1 MRQRYLLVLV
11 GIVVALLA
19 LGALP
24 SLLASGDPYYVTAT
38 EVDTDHAA
46 VDVTNFS
53 ERRYPYTFEALEDGR
68 SSSYYEGPVGF
79 KGAFTH
85 SPFDEFGAFETR
97 TPDAVDGDD
106 VAYVSRNGT
115 VYRLELTQAPDE

>member
-1 MRQRYLLVLV
+1 MRQRYLLILLGLVL
-11 GIVVALLA
+11 ALLA

-38 EVDTDHAA
+38 EVDPDRAT

-53 ERRYPYTFEALEDGR
+53 ERQYPYLFAALSDGR
-68 SSSYYEGPVGF
+68 SGSYYEGPVGI

-85 SPFDEFGAFETR
+85 SPFDEFGALRTR
-97 TPDAVDGDD
+97 SPDAVDGN
-106 VAYVSRNGT
+106 VAYVQHNGT
-115 VYRLELTQAPDE
+115 VYRLELTRETDE

>member
-1 MRQRYLLVLV
+1 MRQRYLLLLV
-11 GIVVALLA
+11 GLVLALLA

-38 EVDTDHAA
+38 EVDSDHAT

-53 ERRYPYTFEALEDGR
+53 ERQYPYLSAALEDGR
-68 SSSYYEGPVGF
+68 SGSYYEGPVGI

-85 SPFDEFGAFETR
+85 SPFDEFGALRTR
-97 TPDAVDGDD
+97 SPDAVDDD
-106 VAYVSRNGT
+106 VAFVQHNGT
-115 VYRLELTQAPDE
+115 VYRLELTRETDE